1 MNILDY
7 IHSFIIPYHSNKE
20 LLYLTVCLL
29 RNTLPKGLRYEIIIV
44 ANNKNESELDLIFDD
59 KDACRVIKVNE
70 DLLYARAVN
79 LGVEQAQGNIITLF
93 DQDIFCLPGWY
104 EELFKLYMSAPAIG
118 AVSAKLLN
126 PTDDRI
132 IDFGVAYTPY
142 ASVHPTRGIS
152 SSAAIAS
159 FDRKVQAACSAV
171 LMTNRDLFLSVDGM
185 DHAMAYLCCDC
196 DYCLK
201 IAEQGYETWVAANA
215 IVYHKGSSSNKNT
228 KNSRYNYYA
237 FDSSNMFY
245 AKCYN
250 KIKFDLEDWIM
261 LACKEFTTH
270 HPICSR
276 YIVVNLSTAFES
288 EWYLTII
295 EKALGIAIA
304 DIYKYNVGER
314 KLSKLQLYDYVTL
327 NLIDSVM
334 PIIYFVD
341 VTSSLESN
349 KLWCHLRDIQKDIV
363 IDING
368 NITRMVDVN
377 EGTY

>member
-20 LLYLTVCLL
+20 LLYLIIQLL
-29 RNTLPKGLRYEIIIV
+29 RDTLPQGLQYEIIVV
-44 ANNKNESELDLIFDD
+44 ANNKNKTELDL
-59 KDACRVIKVNE
+59 VLNE
-70 DLLYARAVN
+70 DVCKIIKINQDILYAKAVN
-79 LGVEQAQGNIITLF
+79 IGVEQAKGDIITLF

-104 EELFKLYMSAPAIG
+104 EALFELYVSNSIIG
-118 AVSAKLLN
+118 AVGAKLLN

-132 IDFGVAYTPY
+132 LDFGVAYTPY
-142 ASVHPTRGIS
+142 TSVHPTRGMAS
-152 SSAAIAS
+152 VYLASS

-171 LMTNRDLFLSVDGM
+171 LMTDRDLFLSVGGM
-185 DHAMAYLCCDC
+185 DHDMAYLCCDC

-201 IAEQGYETWVAANA
+201 IAEKGYETWVAANA
-215 IVYHKGSSSNKNT
+215 IVYHKGSSSGKNT
-228 KNSRYNYYA
+228 KNSRYSYYA

-250 KIKFDLEDWIM
+250 KIRFDLEDWIM
-261 LACKEFTTH
+261 FICKDFASRN
-270 HPICSR
+270 PICSR
-276 YIVVNLSTAFES
+276 YLVVDLSTAFES
-288 EWYLTII
+288 EWYLSII
-295 EKALGIAIA
+295 QKALDITIA

-341 VTSSLESN
+341 VIGSLESN
-349 KLWCHLRDIQKDIV
+349 RLWCRLRDIQKDIV

-368 NITRMVDVN
+368 NISMLTDVN
-377 EGTY
+377 AGTY